1 MFYNDP
7 RMLNPMAVSPNIYTQ
22 APRNVGY
29 AVLPSN
35 GDPFVDKSVN
45 NFEIQIYKVD
55 MMMLETAIKNPTLSG
70 IRARS
75 SNGTS
80 ITLEPFVCVT
90 SSGSLW
96 YINTQAA
103 TVNLTSANL
112 LPSGSFVAN
121 TRYYVY
127 SKLTVA
133 LGVGTVATVISTDVP
148 HTYLLYRDNAGAQD
162 LSMKFLF
169 SFYTDSTAKIIPF
182 VKQNHR
188 VRFLKDT
195 TESHVVVDG
204 VAAAYTSITLGNIV
218 PSYSSMIQLKVDLY
232 NGENAVVNNCS
243 FEVDGIPGAAQVAVG
258 LDGNSPS
265 TSTVSTFLDINKGG
279 LKYKIASPGAMATPS
294 KVNIYVMG
302 YFE

>member
-1 MFYNDP
+1 MFYSDKRITNQVTTP
-7 RMLNPMAVSPNIYTQ
+7 PNIYTL

-29 AVLPSN
+29 AILPSD
-35 GDPFVDKSVN
+35 GDPFIDKSVN
-45 NFEIQIYKVD
+45 NFEIQTYMVN
-55 MMMLETAIKNPTLSG
+55 MQMLETAIKNPTLSG

-80 ITLEPFVCVT
+80 ITIEPFVCVT

-96 YINTQAA
+96 YITTQES

-127 SKLTVA
+127 SKLTVV

-148 HTYLLYRDNAGAQD
+148 HAYLLYRDNAGAQD

-169 SFYTDSTAKIIPF
+169 SFYTDATAKIIPF
-182 VKQNHR
+182 IKQNHR

-204 VAAAYTSITLGNIV
+204 VAAVYTSITLGNIV